1 MKPSLKNSLKSA
13 AAATALLMLAGC
25 AGNQNAMNIYGPG
38 TDANTQARVDRLMR
52 YCEKLSKS
60 GDYNLASGLCLR
72 AHDIDPSNPL
82 PLMLVADNFNKTGDF
97 DKSAQAYSAVL
108 ENHPQLVEAR
118 YRLGKA
124 QMDMGN
130 TELAMETFMTALAE
144 DPTDPRIHNALGV
157 ISDQRGQHEAA
168 QFHYREALAAD
179 PTNLSIASNLGLS
192 LALSGQRDEAIA
204 LLNKVVSDPNA
215 SEVSHHN
222 LALAYA
228 SEAKPQEPHQAEADV
243 ESETFG
249 VEPVELVPF
258 DQSSDRPAGMPE
270 APLAARQSDSLR
282 GRLVNSAQVAKAP
295 PTSLVG
301 GGSESGEGVWDVPET
316 GPQWETGQAVDS
328 SNGHVLWDHYTPGYG
343 LQYTGH

>member
-1 MKPSLKNSLKSA
+1 MVCPA
-13 AAATALLMLAGC
+13 WTDTRTQPIALRDVIDLICFALDSPQVFGET
-25 AGNQNAMNIYGPG
+25 Y
-38 TDANTQARVDRLMR
+38 
-52 YCEKLSKS
+52 
-60 GDYNLASGLCLR
+60 
-72 AHDIDPSNPL
+72 DI
-82 PLMLVADNFNKTGDF
+82 
-97 DKSAQAYSAVL
+97 
-108 ENHPQLVEAR
+108 
-118 YRLGKA
+118 
-124 QMDMGN
+124 
-130 TELAMETFMTALAE
+130 MTALAE

-328 SNGHVLWDHYTPGYG
+328 SNGHVLWEHYTPGYG